1 MISNLIF
8 KNDLVEKVNIL
19 VELYLDSLEFSLF
32 NYDF

>member
-1 MISNLIF
+1 MIF
-8 KNDLVEKVNIL
+8 KNDMVEKVDIL